1 MSGTIGPR
9 TVVGML
15 LAASISVACAAGA
28 ASPPTRSPMTN
39 GLVLRVDT
47 RGGFLAPAVALSRI
61 PQFSLYA
68 DGLVFVEGAQIEIY
82 PGPATPPVFSM
93 KVSAEGVLRIVA
105 AARKAGLDGSD
116 RTYRNPTAGDV
127 GTTTFTFVDKGKVH
141 TISVAGLG
149 LEPSDPSIP
158 EGERKGRAA
167 LQQLD
172 AKLGNLRGWLP
183 AGSISREQPFQYQ
196 RLAVI
201 VSTQPSGELLEQPE
215 LTWPLDRPI
224 ADLAEP
230 VAGAP
235 DISCAVVNGEDLAK
249 LRPLVGR
256 ANELTPWKSD
266 GKTYWLRFRPLLPDE
281 SGCPHI

>member
-1 MSGTIGPR
+1 
-9 TVVGML
+9 
-15 LAASISVACAAGA
+15 
-28 ASPPTRSPMTN
+28 MTK

-68 DGLVFVEGAQIEIY
+68 DGLVFEEGAQIEIY

-93 KVSAEGVLRIVA
+93 KVSAEGVRRIVA
-105 AARKAGLDGSD
+105 AARKAGLDGPD

-149 LEPSDPSIP
+149 LEQSDPSIP
-158 EGERKGRAA
+158 EGERRARAA
-167 LQQLD
+167 LQQFD

-196 RLAVI
+196 RLAVF
-201 VSTQPSGELLEQPE
+201 VSTQPSGELLEQRE
-215 LTWPLDRPI
+215 LAWPLDRTI

-235 DISCAVVNGEDLAK
+235 DISCAVVSGEDLAK

-266 GKTYWLRFRPLLPDE
+266 GKTYWLRFRPILPDE